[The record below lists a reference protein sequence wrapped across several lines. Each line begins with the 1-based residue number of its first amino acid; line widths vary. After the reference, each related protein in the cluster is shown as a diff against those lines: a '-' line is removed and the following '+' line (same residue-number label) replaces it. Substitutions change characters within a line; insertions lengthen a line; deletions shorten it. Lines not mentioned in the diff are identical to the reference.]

1 MKVVHIESGLG
12 NQMLSYSEYL
22 VLKKL
27 HPEEN
32 IYIETLV
39 FDIPECNDVICQWN
53 GYELKSIFGIDA
65 PNVREHLAE
74 GQWDI
79 VEDYVRKSKFW
90 EDNWDYPH
98 VYVEAFEKAGISL
111 KNQRGSTHW
120 ISQKSLKAIITNNR
134 LGYDV
139 KRWLRP
145 FYAKRYIEKLSTR
158 DKIFDGS
165 SDDTF
170 TGQFLGLMHKNSG
183 IEFVED
189 EIRAAFAFPEFTDKR
204 NLEMKKNLENSN
216 SVAIHAR
223 RGDMLHSNGY
233 CYKYGYFK
241 RATSFIKKN
250 VENPLFIFFCDP
262 GSVEWCKENL
272 KIFGLD
278 LEKDRIQFVDWNKG
292 KDSYKDMQLM
302 GCCKH
307 NIITFSSFGWWGTF
321 FNQNP
326 NKITCSPNVYINTT
340 HTF

>member
-27 HPEEN
+27 HPGQD
-32 IYIETLV
+32 IYIENLV
-39 FDIPECNDVICQWN
+39 FAIPECNDVVNQWN
-53 GYELKSIFGIDA
+53 GYELQNIFGINA
-65 PNVREHLAE
+65 PNVRDYLAE
-74 GQWDI
+74 GQWEI
-79 VEDYVRKSKFW
+79 IEEYVRKSRFW

-111 KNQRGSTHW
+111 ENHRDSTYW
-120 ISQKSLKAIITNNR
+120 MPQKSIKSVLTNNR

-145 FYAKRYIEKLSTR
+145 FYAKRYIEKKSTR
-158 DKIFDGS
+158 DKIFDE
-165 SDDTF
+165 SDHDTF
-170 TGQFLGLMHKNSG
+170 TGQFLGLMHRNSG

-189 EIRAAFAFPEFTDKR
+189 EIRSAFTFPEFTDKQ
-204 NLEMKKNLENSN
+204 NVEMKKILEDSN

-250 VENPLFIFFCDP
+250 VKAPLFVFFCDP
-262 GSVEWCKENL
+262 ESAGWCKENL
-272 KIFGLD
+272 KTFGLD
-278 LEKDRIQFVDWNKG
+278 PVKDSIRFVDWNKG
-292 KDSYKDMQLM
+292 KNSFRDMQLM
-302 GCCKH
+302 GRCKH

-326 NKITCSPNVYINTT
+326 DKITCSPNVYINTT